1 MNAINPYQSS
11 ASELNPSQ
19 LGQTK
24 PSQQAANTDSTSQAA
39 PENKNAINQYIH
51 LSERG
56 KKLQSI
62 NAQFF
67 HNNKISFE
75 QLPSYINALH
85 KNGLINA
92 DQYQHLK
99 TQNPATEQPSGGTS
113 LSGFV
118 TELHSELKKENP
130 DHQLLAPLQL
140 TASLFDQLEQG
151 KAINNEDVKQ
161 AQYGFNQF
169 FASDEFNTLTP
180 SAQQGLLKINDTLG
194 LIAVQGPSANDKT
207 NAYKTIA
214 NLS

>member
-1 MNAINPYQSS
+1 MNTINPYQSS
-11 ASELNPSQ
+11 ASELSPSQ

-24 PSQQAANTDSTSQAA
+24 QSEQATSTRSASQTEPD
-39 PENKNAINQYIH
+39 NKNVINQHIH

-75 QLPSYINALH
+75 QLPNYISALH
-85 KNGLINA
+85 KNDLISA

-99 TQNPATEQPSGGTS
+99 ANNPPNEQPSGETS

-118 TELHSELKKENP
+118 TELHTELKKENP
-130 DHQLLAPLQL
+130 DHQLLDPLQL

-151 KAINNEDVKQ
+151 NAINNEDVKQ

-169 FASDEFNTLTP
+169 FASDEFNVLTP

-194 LIAVQGPSANDKT
+194 LIGATGPSANDKT

-214 NLS
+214 NLA